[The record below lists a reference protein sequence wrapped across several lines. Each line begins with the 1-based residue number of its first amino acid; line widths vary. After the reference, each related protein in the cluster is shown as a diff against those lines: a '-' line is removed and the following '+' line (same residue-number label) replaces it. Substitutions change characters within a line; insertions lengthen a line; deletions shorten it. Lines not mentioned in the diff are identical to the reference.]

1 MRIERINDLA
11 EILRC
16 MPFEREIRVKG
27 RDRMRESDMLLFIRS
42 QLDNPMFGYWMSY
55 DENNEVNG
63 YTIALLNLIPGIQR
77 EFIIRMYAKDSKI
90 RDEFFSILAQW
101 AKANKV
107 KVQHTTVH
115 KNIKAISRKFKFIP
129 VSVNMERRI

>member
-1 MRIERINDLA
+1 MRIERTNDLA
-11 EILRC
+11 EVLKC
-16 MPFEREIRVKG
+16 LPFEREIRVKG

-42 QLDNPMFGYWMSY
+42 QLDNPMFGYWISY
-55 DENNEVNG
+55 DDNSEVNG
-63 YTIALLNLIPGIQR
+63 YAIALLNLLPGVQR

-101 AKANKV
+101 AKMFKV
-107 KVQHTTVH
+107 KIQQTTVH
-115 KNIKAISRKFKFIP
+115 KNIKAISRKFKFVP

>member
-11 EILRC
+11 EILKC

-55 DENNEVNG
+55 NDEGEVNG
-63 YTIALLNLIPGIQR
+63 YAIALLNLLPGIQR
-77 EFIIRMYAKDSKI
+77 EFIIRMYAKDSKL
-90 RDEFFSILAQW
+90 RDEFFNILAQW
-101 AKANKV
+101 ARAYKV
-107 KVQHTTVH
+107 KIQQTTVH

-129 VSVNMERRI
+129 ISVNMERRI

>member
-11 EILRC
+11 EILKC
-16 MPFEREIRVKG
+16 LPFERQIRVKG

-42 QLDNPMFGYWMSY
+42 QLDNPMFGYWMAY
-55 DENNEVNG
+55 NGDNEVIG
-63 YTIALLNLIPGIQR
+63 YTIALLNLLPGIQR
-77 EFIIRMYAKDSKI
+77 EFIIRMYAKDAKI
-90 RDEFFSILAQW
+90 RDEFFNILAQW
-101 AKANKV
+101 AKANRV
-107 KVQHTTVH
+107 KVQHTTVT